1 MVLLRFFG
9 WNQMGIVIV
18 EWVSVFDDI
27 FLSFVDR
34 IWFRLFSKNWLM
46 FVEWVSLISK
56 IAMLA
61 EWTFGFLDLWCLIS
75 FPVLED
81 WRVVISGWIPYFTCI
96 YYWLLVKIGLWD
108 IWNFEGRLWVMEEG
122 CNWF

>member
-1 MVLLRFFG
+1 
-9 WNQMGIVIV
+9 MGIVIV

-61 EWTFGFLDLWCLIS
+61 EWTFGFLDL
-75 FPVLED
+75 
-81 WRVVISGWIPYFTCI
+81 
-96 YYWLLVKIGLWD
+96 
-108 IWNFEGRLWVMEEG
+108 
-122 CNWF
+122 